1 MARILIVDDSPEMRH
16 VLSALLMDNGLIVQ
30 VVADGESALEA
41 IEQQP
46 PDLLVL
52 DLIMPKMDGYG
63 VLRELAKMDVMDE
76 MKILILSA
84 KTSEGDLVRG
94 YRLGA
99 DHYLTKPFGAEE
111 LLDAVTDMLVT
122 SKVELKRRTEA
133 ELDKAQ
139 LLSRLET
146 IFSDL

>member
-16 VLSALLMDNGLIVQ
+16 VLSALLMDHGLTIQ
-30 VVADGESALEA
+30 VVGDGESALS
-41 IEQQP
+41 IVEQQP

-52 DLIMPKMDGYG
+52 DLIMPKMDGYT
-63 VLRELAKMDVMDE
+63 VLRQLDTMGVMND
-76 MKILILSA
+76 MKILVLSA

-99 DHYLTKPFGAEE
+99 DHYLTKPFGADE
-111 LLDAVTDMLVT
+111 LLDAVTDMLAT
-122 SKVELKRRTEA
+122 PKAELKRRTEA

>member
-16 VLSALLMDNGLIVQ
+16 VLSALLMDQGLTIQ
-30 VVADGESALEA
+30 VVGDGESALNV
-41 IEQQP
+41 IEQQV

-52 DLIMPKMDGYG
+52 DLIMPKMDGYA
-63 VLRELAKMDVMDE
+63 VLRELDKLGVVGE

-99 DHYLTKPFGAEE
+99 DHYLTKPFGADE
-111 LLDAVTDMLVT
+111 LLDAVTEMLAT
-122 SKVELKRRTEA
+122 SKAELKRRTEA